1 MTKLTWPTIFTA
13 ATLTSQTIIIPAHGT
28 IESSTAVQKVYI
40 HKGDRSSEVART
52 TKKSKPER
60 EQAAAEI
67 AQIDRQLAQNSE
79 RIIIIKQSLATSK
92 NILREIRPAVEEGA
106 ISPVQLTRQQQQ
118 VNDLTL
124 QLEELIKERNI
135 LLIERK
141 KLLNNTPKYRKRQSD
156 S

>member
-1 MTKLTWPTIFTA
+1 LSCSASCFAIA
-13 ATLTSQTIIIPAHGT
+13 A
-28 IESSTAVQKVYI
+28 SSWAIATAVQKIYI
-40 HKGDRSSEVART
+40 YKGDRSSELDRT
-52 TKKSKPER
+52 SKKNKTER
-60 EQAAAEI
+60 ERAAAEI
-67 AQIDRQLAQNSE
+67 ARIDRQLAQNSE

-141 KLLNNTPKYRKRQSD
+141 KLLTNTPKYKKRQSD